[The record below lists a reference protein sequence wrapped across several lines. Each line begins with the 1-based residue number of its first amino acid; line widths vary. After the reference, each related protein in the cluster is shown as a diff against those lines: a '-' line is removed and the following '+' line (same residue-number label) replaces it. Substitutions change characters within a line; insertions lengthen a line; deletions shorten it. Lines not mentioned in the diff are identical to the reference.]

1 MSSKHTANYR
11 LCQWEEDDAVRRIDF
26 NENNLKIDGAIKGV
40 DQRVDSLSAAVSG
53 KASAAALNSLSAT
66 VSGQASTLNR
76 KGNCQISLS
85 TYTGTGGES
94 NTITFS
100 RRPAAVFVTGYGAQM
115 FTVQGNSSVLSHGAG
130 GSSANIAAA
139 WSGNS
144 VTFTFLSGQFDKTN
158 AICNAANRTYYV
170 IALFDLS

>member
-1 MSSKHTANYR
+1 MSSNSTANYG
-11 LCQWEEDDAVRRIDF
+11 LCQWEENDAVRRIDF
-26 NENNLKIDGAIKGV
+26 NEDNAKIDGAIKGV

-53 KASAAALNSLSAT
+53 KASATALNSLSST

-100 RRPAAVFVTGYGAQM
+100 RRPAAVFVTGYGA
-115 FTVQGNSSVLSHGAG
+115 FCPTAR
-130 GSSANIAAA
+130 AARPPI
-139 WSGNS
+139 SPPPGR
-144 VTFTFLSGQFDKTN
+144 
-158 AICNAANRTYYV
+158 AARSLLHFYQASLTRPT
-170 IALFDLS
+170 LFATRQTAPTT